1 MALFN
6 KRKRDKY
13 DIYHDIL
20 KACKSTVG
28 GINKTRLMYS
38 ANLTF
43 EVANK
48 YLPLLE
54 KSGLIARKDNLY
66 FITKKGEE
74 VLQKLTKFKEIKGEM
89 KEIIEKLKEELPP

>member
-20 KACKSTVG
+20 KVCKNSIS

-54 KSGLIARKDNLY
+54 NNGLIIRKGNLY
-66 FITKKGEE
+66 FITKKGDE
-74 VLQKLTKFKEIKGEM
+74 VLEKLTKFKEMKGEM
-89 KEIIEKLKEELPP
+89 KELINKLKEELH